1 MKRFGLVMVND
12 LKGYLQERAFIKAL
26 FFYLVVLS
34 LVVLFGWPG
43 GGFLSFQPPK
53 VFWVLT
59 YVQMIILS
67 HLGGRL
73 AAKSAPTRGTSLED
87 WLKYTSL
94 TPAEVAMGKIGGIF
108 LWILLI
114 FSSSL
119 PLIILSYF
127 MGGVFFRSA
136 LVSCSLL
143 LLPVVAF
150 INFGLLLRFT
160 GTDLSSFILNVFSFL
175 FGLGLFLTRTAE
187 VELFYLNPRFLVF
200 ILAVSIFAFF
210 LFLRR
215 LQRLKQKPIL

>member
-1 MKRFGLVMVND
+1 MRRFRFVLVND
-12 LKGYLQERAFIKAL
+12 LKGYIQDRAFIKTF
-26 FFYLVVLS
+26 FFYLLILS
-34 LVVLFGWPG
+34 LIMLFGWPG
-43 GGFLSFQPPK
+43 GVEMSFQPPK
-53 VFWVLT
+53 IFLILI

-73 AAKSAPTRGTSLED
+73 AARSSPRRGVSLEE
-87 WLKYTSL
+87 WLKYTPL
-94 TPAEVAMGKIGGIF
+94 TPAEVALGEIGGIF

-119 PLIILSYF
+119 PLTILSYF
-127 MGGVFFRSA
+127 MGGVFLKSA
-136 LVSCSLL
+136 LAAYFLL

-160 GTDLSSFILNVFSFL
+160 GTDLSSFILNVLSFF

-187 VELFYLNPRFLVF
+187 VELFYLNSRFLAF
-200 ILAVSIFAFF
+200 ILAASMVVFF

-215 LQRLKQKPIL
+215 LERLKRKAIS

>member
-1 MKRFGLVMVND
+1 MRRFRLVLVND
-12 LKGYLQERAFIKAL
+12 LKGYIQDRAFIKTL
-26 FFYLVVLS
+26 FFYLLILS
-34 LVVLFGWPG
+34 LIMLFGWPG
-43 GGFLSFQPPK
+43 GVEMGFQPPK
-53 VFWVLT
+53 IFLILI

-73 AAKSAPTRGTSLED
+73 AARSSPRRGVSLEE
-87 WLKYTSL
+87 WLKYTPL
-94 TPAEVAMGKIGGIF
+94 TSAEVAMGKIGGIF
-108 LWILLI
+108 LWVLLI

-143 LLPVVAF
+143 LLPVAAF

-175 FGLGLFLTRTAE
+175 FGVGLFLTRTAE

-200 ILAVSIFAFF
+200 ILAVSISAFF